1 MGLPEKKKRGVVN
14 EAKKRAFV
22 DALFDMNGDK
32 QGAAEAVGYTKGT
45 AAKNSANRLI
55 KDAFVQRMIEERIRE
70 TLGAEYALQSLTT
83 IAKLSKGAKSE
94 YVQLQ
99 ASQDLLDR
107 AGYKAIDRSQVQV
120 LGDFKVSI
128 DLGE

>member
-1 MGLPEKKKRGVVN
+1 
-14 EAKKRAFV
+14 
-22 DALFDMNGDK
+22 MNGDK
-32 QGAAEAVGYTKGT
+32 QGAAEAVGYTPGT

-55 KDAFVQRMIEERIRE
+55 KDPFVQRMIEERIRE
-70 TLGAEYALQSLTT
+70 TLGAEYALQSLAT